1 MNDKGKRKWMNEWLG
16 GEKDKEDR
24 NQPQNASLINL
35 RENANNIAPQ
45 NFLPIPQSCLF
56 GDFSSGKAILVLTG
70 KQILM
75 RTYCA
80 VVFRLSSKRWPWT
93 PDVETIYRSLCWVQI
108 SCTDEVGT
116 EHRVRGWKCHRALEP
131 FLY

>member
-1 MNDKGKRKWMNEWLG
+1 MNEWLG
-16 GEKDKEDR
+16 GEKDKEAR

-35 RENANNIAPQ
+35 KENANNIAPQ
-45 NFLPIPQSCLF
+45 NFLPIPQSSLF

-80 VVFRLSSKRWPWT
+80 VVFRLSSKRWP
-93 PDVETIYRSLCWVQI
+93 
-108 SCTDEVGT
+108 
-116 EHRVRGWKCHRALEP
+116 
-131 FLY
+131 